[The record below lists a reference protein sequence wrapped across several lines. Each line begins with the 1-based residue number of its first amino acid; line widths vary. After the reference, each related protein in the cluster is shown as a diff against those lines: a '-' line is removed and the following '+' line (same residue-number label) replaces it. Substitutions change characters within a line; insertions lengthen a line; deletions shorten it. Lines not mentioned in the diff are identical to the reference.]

1 MAEFPQGQRAGDK
14 MTKDEFHESRLANPV
29 ARHLDVEPSSLRLR
43 RCSTGKFNTTYFVE
57 GGPVPL
63 VLRIAPP
70 EDRAQMLFYEH
81 RMMRQEP
88 ALHALLRERTAVPVP
103 AIVAHDFRREEID
116 RDYLLMERMPGTPIS
131 GAGVLNRRAFDDLLG
146 AVGRSL
152 RQVHGLTG
160 DRHGYAGAHR
170 PMEPQPDW
178 PGAFAV
184 MWHSLLED
192 IERCG
197 GYTRDEA
204 DRMRRLL
211 DRHIRLFDRRVPAA
225 LLHMDVW
232 AENILA
238 DEQGRLTGLI
248 DWDRA
253 LWGDP
258 EIEFAVLDYCGISEP
273 AFWEGYG
280 LERDRSAEAAVRRV
294 FYLLYEV
301 QKYIVIRRVRNRD
314 PRRADSYRR
323 DALQMAERLR

>member
-1 MAEFPQGQRAGDK
+1 
-14 MTKDEFHESRLANPV
+14 
-29 ARHLDVEPSSLRLR
+29 
-43 RCSTGKFNTTYFVE
+43 
-57 GGPVPL
+57 
-63 VLRIAPP
+63 
-70 EDRAQMLFYEH
+70 MLFYEH

-88 ALHALLRERTAVPVP
+88 ARHALLRERTDVPVP
-103 AIVAHDFRREEID
+103 AIVAQDFRRAEID

-131 GAGVLNRRAFDDLLG
+131 GLGGLNRRACDDILR
-146 AVGRSL
+146 AVGRCL

-160 DRHGYAGAHR
+160 DRHGYVGEHR

-184 MWHSLLED
+184 MWHNLLDD

-197 GYTRDEA
+197 GYTGDEA

-211 DRHIRLFDRRVPAA
+211 DRYIRLFDRRVPAS

-238 DEQGRLTGLI
+238 DERGGLTGLI

-258 EIEFAVLDYCGISEP
+258 EIEFAVLDYCGISAP

-323 DALQMAERLR
+323 DALLMAERLG